1 MARSLFSGVDR
12 RTPIRVLARPPERF
26 PLWIRGNLACGNS
39 RYRIEHMFDGD
50 LTSLATAD
58 LLESAAEH
66 RAEENRRAA
75 RLIEHAQV
83 FADRHHPDAC
93 RPRPGRRG
101 FDGRERGVVLGGD
114 GCPEIAEFAPAEFG
128 LMLGVSPGV
137 AADYIGQALALR
149 HRFPFTWARVR
160 SGEATPWKARLLT
173 AACLKLSADA
183 ARYVDQR
190 VAPILDTVTPYRLD
204 KIIKAAKLHADPGL
218 ARAEAEAKRRE
229 RGVFIGRSSEDGTK
243 TIYIRTGAGAAT
255 RFDARIATIA
265 DALRLLGDTR
275 GVDTRRADAV
285 DIIADPAFTEE
296 LLLQARHHHL
306 NTPDNLPAAPPEP
319 PSATDPSAA
328 PTTQQTA
335 EGGPIGVAAGAEPWG

>member
-1 MARSLFSGVDR
+1 
-12 RTPIRVLARPPERF
+12 
-26 PLWIRGNLACGNS
+26 
-39 RYRIEHMFDGD
+39 MFDGD

-173 AACLKLSADA
+173 TACLKLSADA

-204 KIIKAAKLHADPGL
+204 KIIKAAKIHADPAL

-229 RGVFIGRSSEDGTK
+229 RGVFIGRTSEDGTK

-255 RFDARIATIA
+255 RFDARIAT
-265 DALRLLGDTR
+265 
-275 GVDTRRADAV
+275 
-285 DIIADPAFTEE
+285 IADPAFTEE

-319 PSATDPSAA
+319 PSATDPNAA

-335 EGGPIGVAAGAEPWG
+335 EGGPIGVSAGAEPWGAVPIQAMCSC